1 MRNLTATLPA
11 VCVATL
17 TGIALAMIFLW
28 APREVTMGD
37 VQRIVYLHVAVAWCG
52 LLGCVVMGSMAAM
65 YLLRRSPGWDHASQA
80 AGEIGWLC
88 TTLTLATGSLWAH
101 EAWNTWW
108 TWEPRLTASLI
119 LWIVFA
125 GYFLIR
131 SNIEDPERRARIGAV
146 LAIVSMAD
154 VPMIVMA
161 TRWFRGMH
169 PVSPEMDP
177 RMRWTLLASVVAFT
191 VLFGWLAAVRRKQ
204 LSLAG
209 RVRALEQATEG
220 VVRWEP

>member
-1 MRNLTATLPA
+1 MRYVTTLLPA
-11 VCVATL
+11 SFIAALTSVAL
-17 TGIALAMIFLW
+17 VMIFLW
-28 APREVTMGD
+28 APREITMGD

-52 LLGCVVMGSMAAM
+52 LLGCVAMGLMATM
-65 YLLRRSPGWDHASQA
+65 YLVRRRPGWDHGSQA

-88 TTLTLATGSLWAH
+88 TTLTLVTGSLWAH

-119 LWIVFA
+119 LWAVYA
-125 GYFLIR
+125 GYFLVR
-131 SNIEDPERRARIGAV
+131 SSIEDPQRRARVGAV

-154 VPMIVMA
+154 VPMVVMA

-177 RMRWTLLASVVAFT
+177 SMRWTLLVSVVAFT
-191 VLFGWLAAVRRKQ
+191 GLFSWLAVVRRKQ

-209 RVRALEQATEG
+209 RVLSLEQQSEG

>member
-1 MRNLTATLPA
+1 LA
-11 VCVATL
+11 
-17 TGIALAMIFLW
+17 IALSMIFLW
-28 APREVTMGD
+28 APREITMGD

-52 LLGCVVMGSMAAM
+52 LLGCIAMGVMAAM
-65 YLLRRSPGWDHASQA
+65 YLLRRNPSWDYGSQA

-88 TTLTLATGSLWAH
+88 MTLTLVTGSLWAH

-125 GYFLIR
+125 GYFLVR
-131 SNIEDPERRARIGAV
+131 SSIEDPERRARIAAV

-154 VPMIVMA
+154 VPMVVMA

-169 PVSPEMDP
+169 PVTPEMDP
-177 RMRWTLLASVVAFT
+177 RMRLTLLVSVVAFT
-191 VLFGWLAAVRRKQ
+191 VLFGWLVVVRRRQ
-204 LSLAG
+204 LTLAG
-209 RVRALEQATEG
+209 RVRELKQQTKG
-220 VVRWEP
+220 VVQWER